1 VSNLLKPFLATSMG
15 VSGIIWACV
24 IGEGLALLS
33 LVARFVWEEVLPS
46 W

>member
-1 VSNLLKPFLATSMG
+1 LAMSMG
-15 VSGIIWACV
+15 VSGIIWACA

-33 LVARFVWEEVLPS
+33 LVARFVWEEALPS